1 MDEAMMRY
9 GEKGQ
14 VSGDERS
21 ADKYIDAINAVI
33 GLAEMTVPLIP
44 TTGKAAV
51 VAKAVKRA

>member
-1 MDEAMMRY
+1 MNEAMMRY

-33 GLAEMTVPLIP
+33 GLAEMAVPLIP
-44 TTGKAAV
+44 TTGKARRSKGV
-51 VAKAVKRA
+51 REPR

>member
-1 MDEAMMRY
+1 MMRY